1 MIILAVDSST
11 EACSV
16 ALLDSDKLAEDGQP
30 MPPLALYEL
39 APREHSQRLLPMVD
53 QLLAEAGISIKQ
65 LDAIAFGK
73 GPGSFTGLRICLGL
87 VQGLAYGADVPVIP
101 VSSLQALAQ
110 TALDLG
116 EVTAGQPVISSI
128 DARMSEIYWCAYRC
142 EQGLMQP
149 IIDEQLNAPQD
160 FIQPSALDSFAA
172 VGSGWQYRQAM
183 DYQGLGYC
191 NDQLLPRASAVAT
204 LALAQYQAGHYCA
217 ADQAQPTYIRDQ
229 VAWKKIADQ

>member
-1 MIILAVDSST
+1 MKILAVDSST

-16 ALLDSDKLAEDGQP
+16 ALLDSQCRDESAL
-30 MPPLALYEL
+30 LALYEL

-53 QLLAEAGISIKQ
+53 QLLADAGITIQQ

-87 VQGLAYGADVPVIP
+87 VQGLAFGADVPVVP

-116 EVTAGQPVISSI
+116 EVDEQQPVIASI

-149 IIDEQLNAPQD
+149 LIDEQLSAPEA
-160 FIQPSALDSFAA
+160 FKQPQELQSFAA
-172 VGSGWQYRQAM
+172 VGSGWQYKEQMA
-183 DYQGLGYC
+183 YQGLHYC
-191 NDQLLPRASAVAT
+191 NDQLLPRASAVAK
-204 LALAQYQAGHYCA
+204 LALHYYQTGLYCA
-217 ADQAQPTYIRDQ
+217 ADKAQPSYIRDQ
-229 VAWKKIADQ
+229 VAWKKISEQ